1 MTNPKHTQI
10 KVQGRI
16 DGFPMF
22 PRIFDAL
29 QGPDRKP
36 VREIYPMKAA
46 TTATFDLALH
56 YTSPIFA
63 PFC

>member
-1 MTNPKHTQI
+1 MTNLKHTQI
-10 KVQGRI
+10 KVQARI
-16 DGFPMF
+16 DGLPMF

-36 VREIYPMKAA
+36 VREIYPIK
-46 TTATFDLALH
+46 TATFDLALH